1 MGKEL
6 SEMTLAELW
15 ALFPIVLTEHKPEWA
30 DAYAEMEAKLKEQL
44 SGFQILRISHIGST
58 AVPGIWAKPIVDIL
72 VEIVPGEN
80 MAAVAERLVNGGFLK
95 MSQAE
100 HRISLNCGYTKNG
113 FAEKVYHLHL
123 RHAGDHDELYFRDYL
138 RDHPGIAKEY
148 EQLKRRLWQ
157 QYEHDRDAY
166 TEAKTA
172 FIQKTRQMQKF
183 YTEIAMNKEHKPCL
197 M

>member
-15 ALFPIVLTEHKPEWA
+15 ALFPIILTEHKSEWA
-30 DAYAEMEAKLKEQL
+30 DDYAKMEAQLKEQL
-44 SGFQILRISHIGST
+44 SSFRILRISHIGST

-72 VEIVPGEN
+72 VEIAPGES
-80 MAAVAERLVNGGFLK
+80 MAAVAEKLTSGGFLK
-95 MSQAE
+95 MSQSE
-100 HRISLNCGYTKNG
+100 SRISLNCGYTPRG

-123 RHAGDHDELYFRDYL
+123 RYGGDHDELYFRDNL
-138 RDHPGIAKEY
+138 REHPGIAKEY
-148 EQLKRRLWQ
+148 EQLKLHLWH

-172 FIQKTRQMQKF
+172 FIQKHTANAKSQYGNR
-183 YTEIAMNKEHKPCL
+183 YE
-197 M
+197 